1 MRAQLATV
9 CAAAVVLSVTACG
22 TDDATTPIDP
32 TVSVVKEYS
41 VPENVDYNVRW
52 SADPG
57 IDLLSRPAVAVRA
70 YMESYYLAIH
80 GHALAAGYPGFAD
93 ATSQQRDRVDF
104 DYWNGSDL
112 ERLVGTQFEHV
123 LALAPTEDG
132 WAATVC
138 SGNYAVMA
146 EKEGRFFNLTGP
158 SPQAETVRIVAPEQ
172 TLSVGSESL
181 AAEGAE
187 RAPSADVFAGWK
199 IAEHEQAAR
208 DQNAYAECDSR
219 MPDIRDARPQKANL
233 PHDAPYPTLAPYPGW
248 PRYDEN

>member
-1 MRAQLATV
+1 MATV
-9 CAAAVVLSVTACG
+9 CAAVLLSVSACG
-22 TDDATTPIDP
+22 TDEVTTPIDA
-32 TVSVVKEYS
+32 TESIVKGYS
-41 VPENVDYNVRW
+41 VPDNINYNVRW

-57 IDLLSRPAVAVRA
+57 IDLFSRPAVVVRA

-104 DYWNGSDL
+104 DYWNGLEL
-112 ERLVGTQFEHV
+112 ERLAGTQFEHL
-123 LALAPTEDG
+123 LALAPTSDG

-146 EKEGRFFNLTGP
+146 EKDSRFFNLAGP

-172 TLSVGSESL
+172 TLPVTSEPL

-208 DQNAYAECDSR
+208 DQNAYSECDSR
-219 MPDIRDARPQKANL
+219 MPDARDARPHKVNL

-248 PRYDEN
+248 PGFDEN